1 MSGGH
6 SSQIDLEL
14 GGASLLAVKFKVKTE
29 SELDHFLVRAG
40 QQSLNCFGS
49 NVNVRNQ
56 KIVQNLDSDRLE
68 TCERKYYQTSE
79 RFS

>member
-29 SELDHFLVRAG
+29 SELDHF
-40 QQSLNCFGS
+40 FGS
-49 NVNVRNQ
+49 SGST
-56 KIVQNLDSDRLE
+56 KSELFWLE
-68 TCERKYYQTSE
+68 CKCKKSE
-79 RFS
+79 NSSELGL